1 MLIGISFAKKYEATK
16 YLRCDSSIIWC
27 VPCQITYNSKEKSI
41 TAYYSGLQTVD
52 NTFLKIN
59 TLNAQDFGYKYVTMY
74 SKAKIIYQNKN
85 NLSNNILEMNSK
97 FYQDYTDKF
106 YENGVNKI
114 SEYPIEYQFMP
125 NLSNN
130 SSKNKEIIFKLWKEK
145 PENIEAKPD
154 FTYKIIFLDCDKEIL
169 YRIIEADIVKG
180 IYYKLL
186 NNIKPNSID
195 YKTEKY

>member
-1 MLIGISFAKKYEATK
+1 
-16 YLRCDSSIIWC
+16 
-27 VPCQITYNSKEKSI
+27 
-41 TAYYSGLQTVD
+41 
-52 NTFLKIN
+52 
-59 TLNAQDFGYKYVTMY
+59 
-74 SKAKIIYQNKN
+74 
-85 NLSNNILEMNSK
+85 
-97 FYQDYTDKF
+97 
-106 YENGVNKI
+106 
-114 SEYPIEYQFMP
+114 MP